1 MTQKSGSLC
10 VRLYHKK
17 AKKSIDKTF
26 FIFYSESMSKN
37 LLITLMYADGLHGGV
52 KYSAELG
59 NYLTSLGY
67 NVYLCGMI
75 TNDETKEFFAQN
87 NIKMFNVSE
96 FPTNIKFDL
105 VWAHHWPILPFLIR
119 RGLKY
124 EYLINS
130 CISHFL
136 LVERPLWFH
145 KNVDLCL
152 TLTEQTKLLFL
163 TKYNI
168 PNKKIEILPNT
179 APDTFF
185 DYKFKSNE
193 KLTNIAI
200 VSNHPPME
208 LFQASE
214 ILKQRGFNVDIY
226 GQKTKSIDI
235 TPSVLSKYDVVVTI
249 GKTVQY
255 SLAMGIPVY
264 NYDHFGG
271 TGYITLDNLNEE
283 EAYNFSGRNHF
294 TKKSAE
300 NIADEIINQFESVKK
315 QQKQLKNITKSKYK
329 LSTRINKIIK
339 KVYSKKPVKKI
350 KQTNKNRIFF
360 DYCEMTINMN
370 CYHNGKKRG
379 VTIFDFKTILPK
391 EPPIA
396 RLLRHIKTFKF

>member
-1 MTQKSGSLC
+1 MN
-10 VRLYHKK
+10 
-17 AKKSIDKTF
+17 
-26 FIFYSESMSKN
+26 KN
-37 LLITLMYADGLHGGV
+37 VLITLIYADGLHGGV

-59 NYLTSLGY
+59 NYLHSLGY
-67 NVYLCGMI
+67 NVYLCGMF
-75 TNDETKEFFAQN
+75 TNDSTKEFFAEN
-87 NIKMFNVSE
+87 NIQLFNVSE

-124 EYLINS
+124 KYLINS

-179 APDTFF
+179 APDVFF
-185 DYKFKSNE
+185 DYKFTPRQELK
-193 KLTNIAI
+193 NIAI

-214 ILKQRGFNVDIY
+214 ILKQRGINVDIH
-226 GQKTKSIDI
+226 GLATKSIDI
-235 TPSVLSKYDVVVTI
+235 TPSVLSEYDVIVTI

-315 QQKQLKNITKSKYK
+315 QQKQLKNIANSKYK

-339 KVYSKKPVKKI
+339 KVYSKKPVRKI
-350 KQTNKNRIFF
+350 KQTNNNRIYF
-360 DYCEMTINMN
+360 DYSEMVIDMN
-370 CYHNGKKRG
+370 CYHNGEKRN
-379 VTIFDFKTILPK
+379 VTVFDFSTIKPK
-391 EPPIA
+391 EKA
-396 RLLRHIKTFKF
+396 LHRLLRHIKSLKF

>member
-1 MTQKSGSLC
+1 MTT
-10 VRLYHKK
+10 
-17 AKKSIDKTF
+17 D
-26 FIFYSESMSKN
+26 
-37 LLITLMYADGLHGGV
+37 
-52 KYSAELG
+52 
-59 NYLTSLGY
+59 
-67 NVYLCGMI
+67 
-75 TNDETKEFFAQN
+75 DETKEFFAQN

-124 EYLINS
+124 KYLINS

-136 LVERPLWFH
+136 LVERLLWFH

-152 TLTEQTKLLFL
+152 TLTEQTKLLHI
-163 TKYNI
+163 TKYDI
-168 PNKKIEILPNT
+168 PSKKIEILPNT
-179 APDTFF
+179 APDVFF
-185 DYKFKSNE
+185 DYKFTPRQELK
-193 KLTNIAI
+193 NIAI

-214 ILKQRGFNVDIY
+214 ILKQRGINVDIH
-226 GQKTKSIDI
+226 GLATKPINI
-235 TPSVLSKYDVVVTI
+235 TPSILSKYDVIVTI

-283 EAYNFSGRNHF
+283 EAYTFSGRNHF

-315 QQKQLKNITKSKYK
+315 QQKQLKNIAKSRYK

-360 DYCEMTINMN
+360 DYCEMVIDMN
-370 CYHNGKKRG
+370 CYHNGEKRNIT
-379 VTIFDFKTILPK
+379 VFDFSTIKPK
-391 EPPIA
+391 EKA
-396 RLLRHIKTFKF
+396 LHRLLRHIKSLKF